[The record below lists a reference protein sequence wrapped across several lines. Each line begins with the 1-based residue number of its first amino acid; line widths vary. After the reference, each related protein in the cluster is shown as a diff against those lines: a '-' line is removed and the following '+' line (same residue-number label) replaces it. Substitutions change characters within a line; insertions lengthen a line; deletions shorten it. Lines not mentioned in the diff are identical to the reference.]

1 MNTSVARSLD
11 ADAESPLVSHA
22 VVPTE
27 NKNFFEALD
36 VFDKDVGSQALFI
49 EIRVACTGLLI
60 FFVLASVAK
69 SCL

>member
-27 NKNFFEALD
+27 NEDFFEALD

-49 EIRVACTGLLI
+49 EIRDACTG
-60 FFVLASVAK
+60 
-69 SCL
+69 